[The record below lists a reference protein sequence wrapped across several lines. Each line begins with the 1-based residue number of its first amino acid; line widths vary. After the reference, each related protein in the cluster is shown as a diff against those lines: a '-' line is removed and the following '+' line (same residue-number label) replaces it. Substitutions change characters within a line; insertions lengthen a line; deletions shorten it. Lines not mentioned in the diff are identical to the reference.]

1 MNTRYA
7 TAESFATLAIG
18 LWSVSL
24 ISYLSSGISGW
35 VYFLAVIGAIF
46 GLFTLYIILPPQ
58 WCQESISER
67 ITKRGYLRIVKS
79 LGWLIVGLVFGVG
92 LVQSKV
98 PWMIIA
104 GLITMIVSVVGFYV
118 AIWPLR
124 KNNRP
129 G

>member
-1 MNTRYA
+1 MNTRNA
-7 TAESFATLAIG
+7 TAASFATLAIG

-35 VYFLAVIGAIF
+35 VYFLAVFGAIF
-46 GLFTLYIILPPQ
+46 GLFTLYLILPTR
-58 WCQESISER
+58 WGQESLSQSIAR
-67 ITKRGYLRIVKS
+67 RGYLKIAKS
-79 LGWLIVGLVFGVG
+79 LGWSIVGAVFGVG

-104 GLITMIVSVVGFYV
+104 GLITMIIAAVGFYV

-124 KNNRP
+124 KSNRP